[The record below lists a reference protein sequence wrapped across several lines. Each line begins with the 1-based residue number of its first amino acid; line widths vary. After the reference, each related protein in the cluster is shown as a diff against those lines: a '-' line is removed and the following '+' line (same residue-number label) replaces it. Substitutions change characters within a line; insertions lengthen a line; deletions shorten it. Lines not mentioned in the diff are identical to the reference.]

1 MGCEMDSKDIIFKF
15 EDYCTIIE
23 QLAPS
28 MEGYLFV
35 YDLKVNKY
43 YIAKKALERFSIPS
57 ALIYDLGAQID
68 KFVCPD
74 DIDLINADLARVM
87 AGIQDTHNVRYRW
100 IGKDGKYIWINCMG
114 KVLYDEDKTP
124 LLLFG
129 CVNELGLMAKA
140 DNVSG
145 LLQSTLL
152 KTLITK
158 EYSNTPKGFVLR
170 LGIDGFKDI
179 NENFG
184 FDYGDFVLKGVA
196 DCILENVEAQQNVY
210 HVVADEYMII
220 DFSGQSARKAHELYK
235 RIRKSV
241 DKFIEDNDFEAVY
254 TISGGIVECKQLG
267 DVNYSEIM
275 KLSQFALNKAKYNG
289 KNQVYTYNTE
299 DYNAFIRKKMLL
311 SELRAA
317 VENDFSGFEVYFQPI
332 MRGKEGN
339 EKLYG
344 AESLLRFVRQSGEMV
359 SPVEFIPILEESGLI
374 IPVGKWVL
382 DQAGAFCKEVKNVVE
397 DFKISVNLS
406 YVQIL
411 KSSVLNEVFEVV
423 TKYGLNPSNLV
434 IEMTESGYLD
444 DTPAVKRVWNNLR
457 KFGVYIAIDDFGTG
471 YSNLLSIS
479 KFTPDIVKLD
489 RGFTIK
495 ALSDSFQNQL
505 MNNVIQLVHSINIKI
520 CVEGVENKEEL
531 DRLSMMHPDY
541 VQGYYY
547 SKPCRKEEFLNNF
560 VYEI

>member
-1 MGCEMDSKDIIFKF
+1 MDSKDIIFKF

-87 AGIQDTHNVRYRW
+87 AGIQDTHNVQYRW

-254 TISGGIVECKQLG
+254 TISGGIVEC
-267 DVNYSEIM
+267 SHI
-275 KLSQFALNKAKYNG
+275 
-289 KNQVYTYNTE
+289 
-299 DYNAFIRKKMLL
+299 LL
-311 SELRAA
+311 KT
-317 VENDFSGFEVYFQPI
+317 V
-332 MRGKEGN
+332 
-339 EKLYG
+339 
-344 AESLLRFVRQSGEMV
+344 
-359 SPVEFIPILEESGLI
+359 I
-374 IPVGKWVL
+374 I
-382 DQAGAFCKEVKNVVE
+382 
-397 DFKISVNLS
+397 
-406 YVQIL
+406 
-411 KSSVLNEVFEVV
+411 
-423 TKYGLNPSNLV
+423 
-434 IEMTESGYLD
+434 
-444 DTPAVKRVWNNLR
+444 
-457 KFGVYIAIDDFGTG
+457 
-471 YSNLLSIS
+471 
-479 KFTPDIVKLD
+479 
-489 RGFTIK
+489 
-495 ALSDSFQNQL
+495 
-505 MNNVIQLVHSINIKI
+505 
-520 CVEGVENKEEL
+520 
-531 DRLSMMHPDY
+531 
-541 VQGYYY
+541 
-547 SKPCRKEEFLNNF
+547 
-560 VYEI
+560 

>member
-1 MGCEMDSKDIIFKF
+1 MDSKDIIFKF

-87 AGIQDTHNVRYRW
+87 AGIQDTHNVQYRW

-531 DRLSMMHPDY
+531 DRISMMHPDY

>member
-87 AGIQDTHNVRYRW
+87 AGIQDTHNVQYRW
-100 IGKDGKYIWINCMG
+100 IGKDGKYSWINCMG

-505 MNNVIQLVHSINIKI
+505 MNNVIQLVHSINLKI

-531 DRLSMMHPDY
+531 DRISMMHPDY

>member
-87 AGIQDTHNVRYRW
+87 AGIQDTHNVQYRW

-471 YSNLLSIS
+471 YSNLFCIS
-479 KFTPDIVKLD
+479 YFTPDIVKLD

>member
-1 MGCEMDSKDIIFKF
+1 
-15 EDYCTIIE
+15 
-23 QLAPS
+23 
-28 MEGYLFV
+28 
-35 YDLKVNKY
+35 
-43 YIAKKALERFSIPS
+43 
-57 ALIYDLGAQID
+57 
-68 KFVCPD
+68 
-74 DIDLINADLARVM
+74 
-87 AGIQDTHNVRYRW
+87 
-100 IGKDGKYIWINCMG
+100 
-114 KVLYDEDKTP
+114 
-124 LLLFG
+124 
-129 CVNELGLMAKA
+129 MAKA

>member
-1 MGCEMDSKDIIFKF
+1 MDSKDIIFKF

-87 AGIQDTHNVRYRW
+87 AGIQDTHNVQYRW

-145 LLQSTLL
+145 LLRSTLL

>member
-1 MGCEMDSKDIIFKF
+1 MDSKDIIFKF

-87 AGIQDTHNVRYRW
+87 AGIQDTHNVQYRW

-275 KLSQFALNKAKYNG
+275 KFSQFALNKAKYNG

-505 MNNVIQLVHSINIKI
+505 MNNVIQLVHSINLKI

-531 DRLSMMHPDY
+531 DRISMMHPDY

>member
-87 AGIQDTHNVRYRW
+87 AGIQDTHNVQYRW

>member
-1 MGCEMDSKDIIFKF
+1 MDSKDIIFKF

-57 ALIYDLGAQID
+57 ALIYVLGAQID

-87 AGIQDTHNVRYRW
+87 AGIQDTHNVQYRW

>member
-1 MGCEMDSKDIIFKF
+1 MDSKDIIFKF

-87 AGIQDTHNVRYRW
+87 AGIQDTHNVQYRW

-289 KNQVYTYNTE
+289 KNQVYTYNAE

>member
-1 MGCEMDSKDIIFKF
+1 MDSKDIIFKF

-87 AGIQDTHNVRYRW
+87 AGIQDTHNVQYRW

-505 MNNVIQLVHSINIKI
+505 MNNVIQLVHSINLKI

-531 DRLSMMHPDY
+531 DRISMMHPDY

>member
-87 AGIQDTHNVRYRW
+87 AGIQDTHNVQYRW

-471 YSNLLSIS
+471 YSNLMSIG

-505 MNNVIQLVHSINIKI
+505 MNNVIQLVHSINLKI
-520 CVEGVENKEEL
+520 CVEGVESKDEL

-547 SKPCRKEEFLNNF
+547 SKPCRREEFLNNF
-560 VYEI
+560 VYEM

>member
-1 MGCEMDSKDIIFKF
+1 MDSKDIIFKF

-87 AGIQDTHNVRYRW
+87 AGIQDTHNVQYRW

-289 KNQVYTYNTE
+289 KNQVYNYHTE

-505 MNNVIQLVHSINIKI
+505 MNNVIQLVHSINLKI

-531 DRLSMMHPDY
+531 DRISMMHPDY

>member
-1 MGCEMDSKDIIFKF
+1 MDSKDIIFKF

-74 DIDLINADLARVM
+74 DIDLINADLARVK
-87 AGIQDTHNVRYRW
+87 AGIQDTHNVQYRW

-471 YSNLLSIS
+471 YYNLLSIS

-505 MNNVIQLVHSINIKI
+505 MNNVIQLVHSINLKI

-531 DRLSMMHPDY
+531 DRISMMHPDY

>member
-87 AGIQDTHNVRYRW
+87 AGIQDTHNVQYRW

-505 MNNVIQLVHSINIKI
+505 MNNVIQLVHSINLKI

>member
-1 MGCEMDSKDIIFKF
+1 MDSKDIIFKF

-87 AGIQDTHNVRYRW
+87 AGIQDTHNVQYRW

>member
-1 MGCEMDSKDIIFKF
+1 MDSKDIIFKF

-87 AGIQDTHNVRYRW
+87 AGIQDTHNVQYRW

-505 MNNVIQLVHSINIKI
+505 MNNVIQLVHSINLKI

>member
-87 AGIQDTHNVRYRW
+87 AGIQDTHNVQYRW

-505 MNNVIQLVHSINIKI
+505 MNNVIQLVHSINLKI

-531 DRLSMMHPDY
+531 DRISMMHPDY

>member
-15 EDYCTIIE
+15 EDFFTIID

-87 AGIQDTHNVRYRW
+87 AGIQDTHNVQYRW